1 MTLESPK
8 INATFDR
15 KFGNLHY
22 TDDVCILCSVNHFGR
37 VFSFPKAGLKIKLT
51 SGGEESEDEER
62 RENFA
67 SSTLNLQP
75 SKIE

>member
-1 MTLESPK
+1 MVLDAPQ
-8 INATFDR
+8 INTTFDR

-22 TDDVCILCSVNHFGR
+22 TDDVCILCSVSHFGR
-37 VFSFPKAGLKIKLT
+37 VFSFPKGGLKIKLT
-51 SGGEESEDEER
+51 SGVEESEDEER